1 MDAIENKVEGEAAQ
15 DMMGGGGNKQQGGG
29 GGGGGGMEDTIINS
43 GTFPPYLLLSVPS
56 LREQRIMS

>member
-29 GGGGGGMEDTIINS
+29 VGMEDTIINS
-43 GTFPPYLLLSVPS
+43 GTFPPCLLLSVPS